1 MNINPNGVTDAD
13 QSPETCSE
21 PGHVRGCTGRAGG
34 DHELDSAPDDDWTED
49 EEGYV
54 VAPLSY
60 ENREGDPAFNGAFD
74 RW

>member
-1 MNINPNGVTDAD
+1 MSAISGGYI
-13 QSPETCSE
+13 PEEGERITCDE
-21 PGHVRGCTGRAGG
+21 PGHVQGCLGVIGG
-34 DHELDSAPDDDWTED
+34 DHEVDPEWEED

-54 VAPLSY
+54 TTRLSY